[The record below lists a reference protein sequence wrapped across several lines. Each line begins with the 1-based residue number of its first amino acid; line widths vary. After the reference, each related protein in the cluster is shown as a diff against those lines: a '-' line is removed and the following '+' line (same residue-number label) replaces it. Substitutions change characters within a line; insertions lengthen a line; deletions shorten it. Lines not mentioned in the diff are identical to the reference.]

1 MFSGAAKGMGRLSF
15 MAAVLFTHVA
25 CGPDAEMLKETAREP
40 NATLRFSNFR
50 HTYYKGL
57 GTLKW
62 DVRGD
67 EVFIYQ
73 KGDDTQRIV
82 AYGFAMKQADPKD
95 PVEVAAKRG
104 ELNYEKKTL
113 TMEGDCSLKD
123 NKGILHCSRLVY
135 DLEKKVATSDEPVL
149 IERAGSRTNCVGGV
163 VFERLSDRMT
173 CRGPRG
179 SVVPAQRDKKGE
191 QKTAP
196 VEDLF
201 Q

>member
-1 MFSGAAKGMGRLSF
+1 MFCDAAKRMGRVL
-15 MAAVLFTHVA
+15 ATVAVWTAHVS
-25 CGPDAEMLKETAREP
+25 CGPDAEILKETAREP

-73 KGDDTQRIV
+73 KGDETQRIV

-104 ELNYEKKTL
+104 ELNYETKIL
-113 TMEGDCSLKD
+113 TVEGDCSLKD
-123 NKGILHCSRLVY
+123 TKGILRCSRLVY
-135 DLEKKVATSDEPVL
+135 DLEKKIATSDEPVL
-149 IERAGSRTNCVGGV
+149 IERAGSRTNCAGGL
-163 VFERLSDRMT
+163 VFERASDRMT

-191 QKTAP
+191 QKAAP